1 MSIRVYVVAVVP
13 AAARESAEV
22 AVAPLLQS
30 PSAPGTY
37 TFSVPLVPLA
47 GADDATATHYGC
59 CAPFLHDYLS
69 ALPTLA
75 AAIPGTAYK
84 VISPWRTFDHAADW
98 TGWLA
103 MQSLKPQVLPMGE
116 G

>member
-13 AAARESAEV
+13 AAARAAAEV

-30 PSAPGTY
+30 PNAEGVY

-47 GADDATATHYGC
+47 GPADATPTHYGC
-59 CAPFLHDYLS
+59 CAPFLDDYLS
-69 ALPTLA
+69 ALPQLA

-103 MQSLKPQVLPMGE
+103 MQSVKPQVLPMAGE
-116 G
+116 